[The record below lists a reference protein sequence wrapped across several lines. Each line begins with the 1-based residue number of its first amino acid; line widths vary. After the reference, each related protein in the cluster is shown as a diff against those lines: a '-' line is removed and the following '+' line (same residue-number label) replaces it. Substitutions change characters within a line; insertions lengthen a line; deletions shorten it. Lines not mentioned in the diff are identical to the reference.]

1 MENSNKQANKRHF
14 CCTCPQDK
22 GYRSLPRRWS
32 VKVCARAPLAKRPM
46 TSPEQS
52 GLCLSGEWEFQCVDE
67 TLRGTFS
74 STQLGAVRRTKL
86 LSSGTNC
93 WIFLWWK
100 QLKYRPMR
108 LFSHQWG
115 KLKYSVKVIRSRS
128 VLEGCNCPFVIS
140 DFLLFEL
147 EFGGLKMCLKF
158 FEDVEEV
165 ASNFMNFPEVP
176 ANLG

>member
-1 MENSNKQANKRHF
+1 MFFLIFYLILLFMPYEKTIAASVRLPFHEKNVSPNLKKKRRKVSLLNACILRKETAFIENSNKQANKRHF

-67 TLRGTFS
+67 TPRGTFS
-74 STQLGAVRRTKL
+74 STQLGVVRRTKL

-93 WIFLWWK
+93 WIFFWWK
-100 QLKYRPMR
+100 QLK
-108 LFSHQWG
+108 
-115 KLKYSVKVIRSRS
+115 
-128 VLEGCNCPFVIS
+128 
-140 DFLLFEL
+140 
-147 EFGGLKMCLKF
+147 
-158 FEDVEEV
+158 
-165 ASNFMNFPEVP
+165 
-176 ANLG
+176 